1 MVDVGVGG
9 LVENGLWLLESGAVC
24 GFICPHHSRMAWP

>member
-1 MVDVGVGG
+1 MVGVGVGG

-24 GFICPHHSRMAWP
+24 GFIYPHHSRMA